1 MGRGVSDAK
10 RGARPKDIAG
20 LNGWRNYELSAK
32 SRVVLARAVFAFSR
46 ELSLHKSV
54 FEHQVVG
61 GAASKR
67 AWSHAGC
74 GWDSCCCGGG
84 QGGHL

>member
-1 MGRGVSDAK
+1 MVGRGVSDAK
-10 RGARPKDIAG
+10 RGARPKDIWIERLA
-20 LNGWRNYELSAK
+20 ELRAFGK
-32 SRVVLARAVFAFSR
+32 VARRLGPRVFAFSR
-46 ELSLHKSV
+46 ALSLHKSV